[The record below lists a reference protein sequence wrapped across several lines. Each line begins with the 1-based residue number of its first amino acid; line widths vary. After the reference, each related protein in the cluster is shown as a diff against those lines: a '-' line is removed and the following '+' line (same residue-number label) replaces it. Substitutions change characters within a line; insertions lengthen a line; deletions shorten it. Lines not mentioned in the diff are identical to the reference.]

1 MLAKRHRKK
10 SSLSVALL
18 LHRHFLYTVYS
29 TMYNMYSVQYKV
41 YTLYNC
47 TVYTE
52 NCTVY
57 TENCTHPGSLV
68 VSLTGYSIVR
78 PQTAGRHKNY
88 NEPAQQSTC
97 TALHC
102 TALPCSALLGT
113 ALQCTALTALHFTSL
128 HCTAMHCTALHC
140 AARHNKKRTCVNS
153 HSGAVWLSP
162 NIK

>member
-1 MLAKRHRKK
+1 MLATSHRKK

-29 TMYNMYSVQYKV
+29 TMYNMYSVHYTV
-41 YTLYNC
+41 YTLHNCTVYTENC

-102 TALPCSALLGT
+102 TALLRSALLR
-113 ALQCTALTALHFTSL
+113 TALHCTSL
-128 HCTAMHCTALHC
+128 HCIALHCMNC
-140 AARHNKKRTCVNS
+140 AARHNKKGTCVNS
-153 HSGAVWLSP
+153 HCGAVWLSP